1 MLFDGCHQFVI
12 GLIGWKLRMIFL
24 ICSVLLNR
32 NPALLAWI
40 MPRSLWLSPL
50 AMVWKPIDCNAF
62 TVVYFGILHTH
73 LKTGDFTV
81 VSYLQGIT
89 EDGGVTQ
96 FFIRGPAN
104 CEKVSL
110 IMMTW
115 VMERSSSRNSFAPG
129 WGRSSR

>member
-1 MLFDGCHQFVI
+1 
-12 GLIGWKLRMIFL
+12 MIFFDL
-24 ICSVLLNR
+24 FGTLEQEPCLAGLDHAQIVVAVTAGDGLEADRLQCLHRSVL
-32 NPALLAWI
+32 
-40 MPRSLWLSPL
+40 
-50 AMVWKPIDCNAF
+50 
-62 TVVYFGILHTH
+62 GILHTH

-129 WGRSSR
+129 MGSIFAIVS